1 MSSFLDRFCEQ
12 ALIHRSA
19 SATEVVAATAQ
30 VEPAAPYTVDAEPS
44 AAVSPAAST
53 VVDLPTDLELPS
65 STASLTR
72 APFPSSPPTQSAA
85 DTDSHSPIALDVD
98 ERADASPS
106 DAAEPGSEEAGLDL
120 EGASDPEVAEERPAL
135 GDEDDF
141 IVV

>member
-44 AAVSPAAST
+44 AAASPAAST

-72 APFPSSPPTQSAA
+72 APFPSSPPTQSA
-85 DTDSHSPIALDVD
+85 SPIALDVD

-120 EGASDPEVAEERPAL
+120 EGASDSEVAEERPVL